1 MDAARQLLN
10 ALSLLDWGAFIG
22 FFVAWIG
29 YAQFARRRATARP
42 SLLAASNRVRRQW
55 MLQATYREVRVID
68 GIVVQSLSA
77 SPSFFASTSL
87 LIVGGLLAA
96 IGAGEQAG
104 ALFKELPFAVR
115 TSTLLLDLKLVLLA
129 GVFVYAFFRFTWSL
143 RLYSMGALLVAAAP
157 GHDIYAGLDDA
168 ERERFADRAGGVVGM
183 AAEAFNDG
191 LRGYYF
197 AFAAAAWLLSP
208 LAFLLGSIG
217 VVWVLYMREFQSEAV
232 TLMRG

>member
-1 MDAARQLLN
+1 MDATRQLLN
-10 ALSLLDWGAFIG
+10 ALTPWDWGAFVA

-29 YAQFARRRATARP
+29 YAQFARRRATERP

-55 MLQATYREVRVID
+55 MLQATFREVRVID
-68 GIVVQSLSA
+68 GVVVQSLSA

-96 IGAGEQAG
+96 IGAGDQTG
-104 ALFKELPFAVR
+104 ALFKELPFAAR
-115 TSTLLLDLKLVLLA
+115 TSTLLLDVKLVLLA

-143 RLYSMGALLVAAAP
+143 RLYGLGALLVAAAP
-157 GHDIYAGLDDA
+157 EDKVFASGSAA
-168 ERERFADRAGGVVGM
+168 ERERFADRAGGVVGL

-208 LAFLLGSIG
+208 LAFALGSVG
-217 VVWVLYMREFQSEAV
+217 VVSVLYRREFHSEAV

>member
-1 MDAARQLLN
+1 MDTARQLLS
-10 ALSLLDWGAFIG
+10 ALSLLDWAAFIA

-29 YAQFARRRATARP
+29 YAQFARRRAAKQP

-55 MLQATYREVRVID
+55 MLQATFREVRVID
-68 GIVVQSLSA
+68 GVVVQSLSA

-87 LIVGGLLAA
+87 L

-115 TSTLLLDLKLVLLA
+115 TSTLLLELKLVLLA

-157 GHDIYAGLDDA
+157 EHEVYASGSAD
-168 ERERFADRAGGVVGM
+168 ERERFADRAGGVVGL

-208 LAFLLGSIG
+208 LAFALGSVG
-217 VVWVLYMREFQSEAV
+217 VVWVLYRREFHSEAV